1 MDGGFRR
8 YARWAGDVVAAVAL
22 VAFEAV
28 ALFGVL
34 AVLTFGTYGASWVP
48 LVCVG
53 GLALCTGIIAAAAWS
68 ARTWVTA
75 AVQGLVTGG
84 CLVTVIDLWGRA

>member
-1 MDGGFRR
+1 MDGGLRR

-22 VAFEAV
+22 VVSEAV

-34 AVLTFGTYGASWVP
+34 TVLMLGTSGASWVP
-48 LVCVG
+48 LACGG

-68 ARTWVTA
+68 ARMWVTA

-84 CLVTVIDLWGRA
+84 CLVAVTGLWGRA